1 MPALVHRRFRIHNAK
16 QFEEAISETAASNI
30 YFFISR
36 VSEWSATDT
45 PATPVDNIQ
54 ENDFDVWRTM
64 IAMKKVGTAD
74 ISFAVPRYNWETGK
88 RYRMYDASDTTLYDA
103 PAAANTFYVMNSN
116 YNVYKC
122 LFNNKNALST
132 VEPSGTPTSSII
144 NTADGYRWKYM
155 YTIESGARLKFLSND
170 WMPVKTISTD
180 DGSAQYDVQT
190 NASNGSIE
198 VIKLT
203 AAGSNYKSDMGTI
216 AAAFANTTEYKL
228 ATSANTTSS
237 IYTGSSIFLTG
248 GTGSGQVREITGY
261 TGDVRKIKIASAF
274 SPAADATTTYV
285 IGPKITI
292 TGDGNSATAY
302 ANVHNGVVN
311 YINMVSTGDSYS
323 NGTITITANSTHGSG
338 ATASAIIS
346 PQGGHG
352 KDPINELGGHNV
364 ILNTLLTGSESD
376 TFMDVNNF
384 RIVGLV
390 KDPIVKS
397 TQVVASSSTYD
408 LTTRLHINNAGNG
421 NFNQDEIVT
430 GGTSGAKGKIAQF
443 ININSHP
450 TAANGIMRL
459 IDTNGTFTVGETI
472 TSANTSL
479 TATIV
484 TGGVTTPPIESF
496 KGDVIYREN
505 RSPVTRSSD
514 QIEDIKLVVKF

>member
-1 MPALVHRRFRIHNAK
+1 M
-16 QFEEAISETAASNI
+16 
-30 YFFISR
+30 
-36 VSEWSATDT
+36 
-45 PATPVDNIQ
+45 
-54 ENDFDVWRTM
+54 
-64 IAMKKVGTAD
+64 VG
-74 ISFAVPRYNWETGK
+74 
-88 RYRMYDASDTTLYDA
+88 
-103 PAAANTFYVMNSN
+103 
-116 YNVYKC
+116 
-122 LFNNKNALST
+122 
-132 VEPSGTPTSSII
+132 
-144 NTADGYRWKYM
+144 
-155 YTIESGARLKFLSND
+155 
-170 WMPVKTISTD
+170 
-180 DGSAQYDVQT
+180 
-190 NASNGSIE
+190 
-198 VIKLT
+198 
-203 AAGSNYKSDMGTI
+203 
-216 AAAFANTTEYKL
+216 
-228 ATSANTTSS
+228 
-237 IYTGSSIFLTG
+237 
-248 GTGSGQVREITGY
+248 
-261 TGDVRKIKIASAF
+261 
-274 SPAADATTTYV
+274 
-285 IGPKITI
+285 
-292 TGDGNSATAY
+292 
-302 ANVHNGVVN
+302 
-311 YINMVSTGDSYS
+311 TGDSYS

-352 KDPINELGGHNV
+352 KDPIHELGGHNV